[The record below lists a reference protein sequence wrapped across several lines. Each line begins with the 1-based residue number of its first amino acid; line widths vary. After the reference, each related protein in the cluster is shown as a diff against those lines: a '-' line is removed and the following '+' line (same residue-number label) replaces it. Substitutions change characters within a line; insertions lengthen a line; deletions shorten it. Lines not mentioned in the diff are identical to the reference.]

1 MFIQICI
8 GIIFPEITAVGIS
21 PPTTGIEPRI
31 QIDLSGTEDR
41 TEYHQLE
48 NVELISLRVY
58 HRNNGFSRIKITSK
72 NTKLVGISIENGDNM
87 YIYIHCLVGGWPT
100 PLKNM
105 SSSMR
110 RITSHTVYEMK
121 NIYKIFETTNQ
132 TKKTFPVVISS
143 WLVPNNS
150 WQPGFLWPRDVMW

>member
-1 MFIQICI
+1 MDTNEKLMVNVHPDCI

-87 YIYIHCLVGGWPT
+87 YIYIYTLSGWWLTYPSE
-100 PLKNM
+100 K
-105 SSSMR
+105 
-110 RITSHTVYEMK
+110 YEFVNEK
-121 NIYKIFETTNQ
+121 DHIPYSI
-132 TKKTFPVVISS
+132 
-143 WLVPNNS
+143 
-150 WQPGFLWPRDVMW
+150 